1 MCNSL
6 IFRMQLKSIRSLMKW
21 KDVSLKVKLIIYIVA
36 GVLLVL
42 ASTTAMTI
50 STVTTQEEALAYQQ
64 AIEMAKSYAN
74 EFNGDMEVNQAI
86 AKTIAISMSNYDSS
100 DRAEVNNML
109 REILVSHPTLL
120 GTYVAYEPDAFDGQD
135 SFYVNASGHD
145 ATGRFIPYWNKM
157 KGTIELDP
165 LLYYDTSDYYQLPK
179 KLQTDVLTEPYY
191 YEGIFMV
198 SYVSPIIKDGK
209 FIGVGGVDVSLY
221 YLDDILSN
229 VKAFDSGYAFMTG
242 NTGILVSHPYNK
254 QWIGNR
260 TLYDFGI
267 SEISN
272 AADDIKLGKSGHV
285 ETIDPN
291 TGKTVVMFYEPIRTG
306 NFSFVLVVPKDEM
319 LAGVTA
325 LRTKL
330 LFISMAAVIFM
341 GLAAYFTALSVTR
354 PINQIVDGFKR
365 ISNDAVNGKLDTRA
379 KTDVDIDFREIP
391 QGLNEIMDAVITP
404 VRDTIRV
411 TNALAKG
418 QLDTRSKLDVQG
430 EFRQLADTLDN
441 FAESLDTMIKDS
453 NSVLTA
459 VQNNDYSHNI
469 QVHGE
474 GDFRILTEGIDRTR
488 ETLDEMMTERRQI
501 EQIRK
506 KEIHHRIKNNL
517 QVISSLLDLESD
529 KFQDQKV
536 IEAFRNSQS
545 RVISMALVHEELYK
559 SEDMES
565 IDFSDYIIKLVN
577 DLSHSYMM
585 DTGDINIRIHIDA
598 IFLDMDVAIPL
609 GMIVNEL
616 VSNSF
621 KHAFRPGDKGDIL
634 IDLSFD
640 GEKFTLVVCDNGA
653 GFPEEVNFRETESL
667 GLQLVTTLVDQI
679 DGTIELERT
688 EVTRFIITFK

>member
-1 MCNSL
+1 ML
-6 IFRMQLKSIRSLMKW
+6 GDALHEIRSYY
-21 KDVSLKVKLIIYIVA
+21 DYIFIDCPPSLGFLTLNALVAADSVLIPIQCEYYA
-36 GVLLVL
+36 LEGVG
-42 ASTTAMTI
+42 
-50 STVTTQEEALAYQQ
+50 
-64 AIEMAKSYAN
+64 N
-74 EFNGDMEVNQAI
+74 
-86 AKTIAISMSNYDSS
+86 
-100 DRAEVNNML
+100 
-109 REILVSHPTLL
+109 LL
-120 GTYVAYEPDAFDGQD
+120 GTIRRVRTNFNQTLQIEGFLLTMFDPRNNLSRQVVD
-135 SFYVNASGHD
+135 DVRTNLSSQVFETIIPRNVRLSESPSFGKPVV
-145 ATGRFIPYWNKM
+145 
-157 KGTIELDP
+157 
-165 LLYYDTSDYYQLPK
+165 LYDITSR
-179 KLQTDVLTEPYY
+179 
-191 YEGIFMV
+191 GAV
-198 SYVSPIIKDGK
+198 SYL
-209 FIGVGGVDVSLY
+209 SL
-221 YLDDILSN
+221 S
-229 VKAFDSGYAFMTG
+229 
-242 NTGILVSHPYNK
+242 
-254 QWIGNR
+254 
-260 TLYDFGI
+260 
-267 SEISN
+267 
-272 AADDIKLGKSGHV
+272 
-285 ETIDPN
+285 
-291 TGKTVVMFYEPIRTG
+291 
-306 NFSFVLVVPKDEM
+306 
-319 LAGVTA
+319 
-325 LRTKL
+325 
-330 LFISMAAVIFM
+330 
-341 GLAAYFTALSVTR
+341 
-354 PINQIVDGFKR
+354 
-365 ISNDAVNGKLDTRA
+365 
-379 KTDVDIDFREIP
+379 
-391 QGLNEIMDAVITP
+391 NEIMDAEITP

-488 ETLDEMMTERRQI
+488 ETLDEMMAERRQI

-598 IFLDMDVAIPL
+598 IFLDMDIAIPL

>member
-1 MCNSL
+1 
-6 IFRMQLKSIRSLMKW
+6 MKW
-21 KDVSLKVKLIIYIVA
+21 KNVSLKVKLILYIVA

-42 ASTTAMTI
+42 ASTTAMII

-86 AKTIAISMSNYDSS
+86 ARTIATSMSNYDSS

-109 REILVSHPTLL
+109 HEILVSHPTLL

-135 SFYVNASGHD
+135 SNYVNSPGHD

-157 KGTIELDP
+157 KGPIELDP

-198 SYVSPIIKDGK
+198 SYVSPIIKNGK
-209 FIGVGGVDVSLY
+209 FIGIGGVDVSLY

-267 SEISN
+267 PEISN
-272 AADDIKLGKSGHV
+272 AADDIKEGKSGHV

-319 LAGVTA
+319 FAGVTA

-354 PINQIVDGFKR
+354 PINQIVEGFKR

-459 VQNNDYSHNI
+459 VQNNDYSHSI

-488 ETLDEMMTERRQI
+488 ETLDEMMAERRQI

-688 EVTRFIITFK
+688 EGTRFTITFK

>member
-1 MCNSL
+1 
-6 IFRMQLKSIRSLMKW
+6 MKW
-21 KDVSLKVKLIIYIVA
+21 KNVSLKLKLIFYIVV

-42 ASTTAMTI
+42 VSTTAMII

-64 AIEMAKSYAN
+64 AIEMAKGYAN

-86 AKTIAISMSNYDSS
+86 GKTIATSMSNYHSS
-100 DRAEVNNML
+100 DRDEVNNML
-109 REILVSHPTLL
+109 RAILVTHPTLL
-120 GTYVAYEPDAFDGQD
+120 GTYVAYEPNAFDGQD
-135 SFYVNASGHD
+135 ELYVNTPGHD

-157 KGTIELDP
+157 NGTIELDP

-179 KLQTDVLTEPYY
+179 KLENDVLTEPYY
-191 YEGIFMV
+191 YEGVFMV
-198 SYVSPIIKDGK
+198 SYASPIMKNGTFMGI
-209 FIGVGGVDVSLY
+209 GGVDVSLY
-221 YLDDILSN
+221 YLDDVLSN
-229 VKAFDSGYAFMTG
+229 VKAFDTGYAFMTSNSG
-242 NTGILVSHPYNK
+242 MLLSYPYNK

-267 SEISN
+267 ADFSYM
-272 AADDIKLGKSGHV
+272 ADDIKTGKSGHV

-291 TGKTVVMFYEPIRTG
+291 TGERVVMFYEPIRTG
-306 NFSFVLVVPKDEM
+306 NFSFVLVIPKDEIF
-319 LAGVTA
+319 AGVMA

-341 GLAAYFTALSVTR
+341 AAIAYLIALSVTK
-354 PINQIVDGFKR
+354 PIDQIVAGFKK
-365 ISNDAVNGKLDTRA
+365 ISNDAVKGKLDTRA
-379 KTDVDIDFREIP
+379 SNDVEIDFREIP
-391 QGLNEIMDAVITP
+391 HGLNEILDSVIAP
-404 VRDTIRV
+404 VRDTIRL
-411 TNALAKG
+411 TKALAQG
-418 QLDTRSKLDVQG
+418 QLDARSKLDVQG
-430 EFRQLADTLDN
+430 EFRQLADTLDD
-441 FAESLDTMIKDS
+441 FAESLDTMIRDS

-459 VQNNDYSHNI
+459 VQNNDFSRNV

-488 ETLDEMMTERRQI
+488 ETLGRMMAERRQI

-529 KFQDQKV
+529 KFQDHQV
-536 IEAFRNSQS
+536 IEAFRNSQN

-577 DLSHSYMM
+577 DLSRSYIM
-585 DTGDINIRIHIDA
+585 DNGKINVKVHIDSV
-598 IFLDMDVAIPL
+598 FLDMDVAIPL

-616 VSNSF
+616 VSNSL
-621 KHAFRPGDKGDIL
+621 KHAFRSGDKGDIL

-653 GFPEEVNFRETESL
+653 GFPEDVNFRETESL

-688 EVTRFIITFK
+688 EGTRFRITFK

>member
-1 MCNSL
+1 MV
-6 IFRMQLKSIRSLMKW
+6 M
-21 KDVSLKVKLIIYIVA
+21 

-42 ASTTAMTI
+42 ASTTAMII
-50 STVTTQEEALAYQQ
+50 STVTTQEKALAYQQ
-64 AIEMAKSYAN
+64 AIEMARSYAN
-74 EFNGDMEVNQAI
+74 EFNGDMEANQAI
-86 AKTIAISMSNYDSS
+86 GKTIATSMSNYESS
-100 DRAEVNNML
+100 DRDEVNNML
-109 REILVSHPTLL
+109 NATLASHPTLM
-120 GTYVAYEPDAFDGQD
+120 GTYVAYEPNAFDGD
-135 SFYVNASGHD
+135 DELYVNTSGHD

-157 KGTIELDP
+157 NGTIELDP

-179 KLQTDVLTEPYY
+179 KLQADVLTEPYY
-191 YEGIFMV
+191 YEGVFIV
-198 SYVSPIIKDGK
+198 SYASPIMKNGT
-209 FIGVGGVDVSLY
+209 FIGIGGVDVSLY

-229 VKAFDSGYAFMTG
+229 VKAFDTGYSFMTSNSG
-242 NTGILVSHPYNK
+242 MLLSYPYNK
-254 QWIGNR
+254 EWIGNR
-260 TLYDFGI
+260 TLYDFDIADFSHMADGI
-267 SEISN
+267 KMGEN
-272 AADDIKLGKSGHV
+272 GHV

-291 TGKTVVMFYEPIRTG
+291 TGERVVMFYEPIRTG
-306 NFSFVLVVPKDEM
+306 NFSFVLVVPKDEIF
-319 LAGVTA
+319 AGVMA

-341 GLAAYFTALSVTR
+341 AAIAYLIALSVTR
-354 PINQIVDGFKR
+354 PIKQIVAGFKM
-365 ISNDAVNGKLDTRA
+365 ISNDAVKGKLDTRA
-379 KTDVDIDFREIP
+379 SNDVEIDFREIP
-391 QGLNEIMDAVITP
+391 HGLNEILDAVITP

-411 TNALAKG
+411 TNALANG
-418 QLDTRSKLDVQG
+418 ELEARSKLNVQG
-430 EFRQLADTLDN
+430 EFKQLADTLDD

-453 NSVLTA
+453 NAVLTA
-459 VQNNDYSHNI
+459 VQNNDFSREI

-488 ETLDEMMTERRQI
+488 KTLDHMMAERKQI

-529 KFQDQKV
+529 KFQDPLV

-545 RVISMALVHEELYK
+545 RVISMALVHEELYR

-577 DLSHSYMM
+577 DLSRSYR
-585 DTGDINIRIHIDA
+585 TDIRMVNIRTRIENV
-598 IFLDMDVAIPL
+598 FLDMDVAIPL

-621 KHAFRPGDKGDIL
+621 KHAFAPEDTGDIL

-640 GEKFTLVVCDNGA
+640 GKMFTLVICDNGK
-653 GFPEEVNFRETESL
+653 GFPEDVNFRDTESL

-679 DGTIELERT
+679 DGTIELERNDG
-688 EVTRFIITFK
+688 TRFIIIFK

>member
-1 MCNSL
+1 
-6 IFRMQLKSIRSLMKW
+6 
-21 KDVSLKVKLIIYIVA
+21 
-36 GVLLVL
+36 
-42 ASTTAMTI
+42 TAMII

-64 AIEMAKSYAN
+64 AIEMARSYAN
-74 EFNGDMEVNQAI
+74 EFNGDMEVNQAVG
-86 AKTIAISMSNYDSS
+86 KTIATSMSNYESS
-100 DRAEVNNML
+100 DRDEVNNML
-109 REILVSHPTLL
+109 YAILVTHPTLL
-120 GTYVAYEPDAFDGQD
+120 GTYVAYEPNAFDGND
-135 SFYVNASGHD
+135 ELYVNSRGHD

-157 KGTIELDP
+157 RGAIELAP

-191 YEGIFMV
+191 YEGVFMV
-198 SYVSPIIKDGK
+198 SYASPVMKNGT
-209 FIGVGGVDVSLY
+209 FIGIGGVDVSLY

-229 VKAFDSGYAFMTG
+229 VKAFDTGYAFMTSNSG
-242 NTGILVSHPYNK
+242 MLLSYPYNK

-267 SEISN
+267 ADFSHM
-272 AADDIKLGKSGHV
+272 ADDIKMGKNGHV

-291 TGKTVVMFYEPIRTG
+291 TGERVVMFYEPIRTG
-306 NFSFVLVVPKDEM
+306 NFSFVLVVPKDEIF
-319 LAGVTA
+319 AGVIA

-341 GLAAYFTALSVTR
+341 AAIAYLIALSVTS
-354 PINQIVDGFKR
+354 PIKQIVAGFKK
-365 ISNDAVNGKLDTRA
+365 ISDDAVKGKLDTRA
-379 KTDVDIDFREIP
+379 SNDVEIDFREIP
-391 QGLNEIMDAVITP
+391 HGLNEILDAVITP

-418 QLDTRSKLDVQG
+418 QLETRSKLDVQG
-430 EFRQLADTLDN
+430 EFKQLADTLDD

-453 NSVLTA
+453 NAVLTA
-459 VQNNDYSHNI
+459 VQNNDFSRGVH
-469 QVHGE
+469 VHGE
-474 GDFRILTEGIDRTR
+474 GDFGVLTEGIERTR
-488 ETLDEMMTERRQI
+488 ETLDHMMAERRQI

-529 KFQDQKV
+529 KFQDPLV

-545 RVISMALVHEELYK
+545 RVISMALVHEELYR

-577 DLSHSYMM
+577 DLSSSYTI
-585 DTGDINIRIHIDA
+585 DNRKINISTHIDNV
-598 IFLDMDVAIPL
+598 FLDMDVAIPL

-621 KHAFRPGDKGDIL
+621 KHAFRPEDTGDIL
-634 IDLSFD
+634 IDLKFD
-640 GEKFTLVVCDNGA
+640 GKKFTLLICDNGK
-653 GFPEEVNFRETESL
+653 GFPEDVNFRETESL

-679 DGTIELERT
+679 DGTIGLEKNDG
-688 EVTRFIITFK
+688 TRFTITFK

>member
-1 MCNSL
+1 MV
-6 IFRMQLKSIRSLMKW
+6 I
-21 KDVSLKVKLIIYIVA
+21 

-42 ASTTAMTI
+42 ASTTAMII

-64 AIEMAKSYAN
+64 AIEMARSYAN
-74 EFNGDMEVNQAI
+74 EFNGDMEVNQAVG
-86 AKTIAISMSNYDSS
+86 KTIATFMSNYESS
-100 DRAEVNNML
+100 DRDEVNNML
-109 REILVSHPTLL
+109 YAILVTHPTLL
-120 GTYVAYEPDAFDGQD
+120 GTYVAYEPNAFDGKD
-135 SFYVNASGHD
+135 ELYVYSRGND

-157 KGTIELDP
+157 QGTIELNP

-191 YEGIFMV
+191 YEGVFMV
-198 SYVSPIIKDGK
+198 SYASPIMKNGT
-209 FIGVGGVDVSLY
+209 FIGIGGVDVSLY

-229 VKAFDSGYAFMTG
+229 VKAFDTGYAFMTSNSG
-242 NTGILVSHPYNK
+242 MLLSYPYNK

-267 SEISN
+267 ADFSHM
-272 AADDIKLGKSGHV
+272 ADDIKMGKNGHV

-291 TGKTVVMFYEPIRTG
+291 TGERVVMFYEPIRTG
-306 NFSFVLVVPKDEM
+306 NFSFVLVVPKDEIF
-319 LAGVTA
+319 AGVIA

-330 LFISMAAVIFM
+330 LFISMAAVLFM
-341 GLAAYFTALSVTR
+341 AAIAYLIALSVTS
-354 PINQIVDGFKR
+354 PIKQIVAGFKR
-365 ISNDAVNGKLDTRA
+365 ISDDAVKGKLDTRA
-379 KTDVDIDFREIP
+379 SNDVEIDFREIP
-391 QGLNEIMDAVITP
+391 HGLNEILDAVITP

-418 QLDTRSKLDVQG
+418 QLETRSKLDVQG
-430 EFRQLADTLDN
+430 EFKQLADTLDD

-453 NSVLTA
+453 NAVLTA
-459 VQNNDYSHNI
+459 VQNNDFSRGVH
-469 QVHGE
+469 VHGE
-474 GDFRILTEGIDRTR
+474 GDFGVLTEGIDRTR
-488 ETLDEMMTERRQI
+488 ETLDHMMAERRQI

-529 KFQDQKV
+529 KFQDPLI

-545 RVISMALVHEELYK
+545 RVISMALVHEELYR

-577 DLSHSYMM
+577 DLSRSYII
-585 DTGDINIRIHIDA
+585 DNRKINIRTHIDNV
-598 IFLDMDVAIPL
+598 FLDMDVAIPL

-621 KHAFRPGDKGDIL
+621 KHAFRPEDTGDIL
-634 IDLSFD
+634 IDLSCD
-640 GEKFTLVVCDNGA
+640 GKNFTLVICDNGK
-653 GFPEEVNFRETESL
+653 GFPEDVNFRETESL

-679 DGTIELERT
+679 DGTIGLEKNDG
-688 EVTRFIITFK
+688 TRFTITFK

>member
-1 MCNSL
+1 
-6 IFRMQLKSIRSLMKW
+6 MKW
-21 KDVSLKVKLIIYIVA
+21 KNVSLKLKLIFYIVV

-42 ASTTAMTI
+42 VSTTAMII

-64 AIEMAKSYAN
+64 AIEMAKGYAN

-86 AKTIAISMSNYDSS
+86 GKTIATSMSNYDSS
-100 DRAEVNNML
+100 DRDEVNNML
-109 REILVSHPTLL
+109 RAILVTHPTLL
-120 GTYVAYEPDAFDGQD
+120 GTYVAYEPNAFDGQD
-135 SFYVNASGHD
+135 DLYVNTPGHD

-157 KGTIELDP
+157 NGTIELDP

-179 KLQTDVLTEPYY
+179 KLENDVLTEPYY
-191 YEGIFMV
+191 YEGVFMV
-198 SYVSPIIKDGK
+198 SYASPIMKNGTFMGI
-209 FIGVGGVDVSLY
+209 GGVDVSLY
-221 YLDDILSN
+221 YLDDVLSN
-229 VKAFDSGYAFMTG
+229 VKAFDTGYAFMTSNSG
-242 NTGILVSHPYNK
+242 MLLSYPYNK

-267 SEISN
+267 ADFSYM
-272 AADDIKLGKSGHV
+272 ADDIKTGKSGHV

-291 TGKTVVMFYEPIRTG
+291 TGERVVMFYEPIRTG
-306 NFSFVLVVPKDEM
+306 NFSFVLVIPKDEIF
-319 LAGVTA
+319 AGVMA

-341 GLAAYFTALSVTR
+341 AAIAYLIALSVTK
-354 PINQIVDGFKR
+354 PIDQIVAGFKK
-365 ISNDAVNGKLDTRA
+365 ISNDAVKGKLDTRA
-379 KTDVDIDFREIP
+379 SNDVEIDFREIP
-391 QGLNEIMDAVITP
+391 HGLNEILDSVITP
-404 VRDTIRV
+404 VRDTIRL
-411 TNALAKG
+411 TKALAQG
-418 QLDTRSKLDVQG
+418 QLDARSKLDVQG
-430 EFRQLADTLDN
+430 EFKQLADTLDD
-441 FAESLDTMIKDS
+441 FAESLDTMIRDS

-459 VQNNDYSHNI
+459 VQNNDFSRNV

-488 ETLDEMMTERRQI
+488 ETLGRMMAERRQI

-529 KFQDQKV
+529 KFQDHQV
-536 IEAFRNSQS
+536 IEAFRNSQN

-577 DLSHSYMM
+577 DLSRSYIM
-585 DTGDINIRIHIDA
+585 DNGKINVKVHIDSV
-598 IFLDMDVAIPL
+598 FLDMDVAIPL

-616 VSNSF
+616 VSNSL
-621 KHAFRPGDKGDIL
+621 KHAFRSGDKGDIL

-653 GFPEEVNFRETESL
+653 GFPEDVNFRETESL

-688 EVTRFIITFK
+688 EGTKFRITFK

>member
-1 MCNSL
+1 M
-6 IFRMQLKSIRSLMKW
+6 RW
-21 KDVSLKVKLIIYIVA
+21 KDVSLKVKLILYIVT

-42 ASTTAMTI
+42 ISTTAMII

-86 AKTIAISMSNYDSS
+86 ARTIATSMSNYESS

-109 REILVSHPTLL
+109 REILISHPTLL
-120 GTYVAYEPDAFDGQD
+120 GTYVAYEPDAFDGKD
-135 SFYVNASGHD
+135 SFYVNTPGHD
-145 ATGRFIPYWNKM
+145 ATGRFVPYWNKM
-157 KGTIELDP
+157 TGPIELDP
-165 LLYYDTSDYYQLPK
+165 LIHYDTSDYYQLPK
-179 KLQTDVLTEPYY
+179 KLQTNVLTEPYY

-198 SYVSPIIKDGK
+198 SYVSPIIKGGK

-221 YLDDILSN
+221 YLDDILSK

-267 SEISN
+267 PEISD
-272 AADDIKLGKSGHV
+272 AADDIKMGKSGHV

-330 LFISMAAVIFM
+330 LFISTAAVIFM
-341 GLAAYFTALSVTR
+341 GLAAYYTALSVTK

-391 QGLNEIMDAVITP
+391 RGLNEIMDAVITP

-459 VQNNDYSHNI
+459 VQNNDYSRSI

-577 DLSHSYMM
+577 DLSNSYMM
-585 DTGDINIRIHIDA
+585 DTGDINIRTHIDA

-634 IDLSFD
+634 IDLSYD

-679 DGTIELERT
+679 DGSIRLERT
-688 EVTRFIITFK
+688 KGTKFIITFK